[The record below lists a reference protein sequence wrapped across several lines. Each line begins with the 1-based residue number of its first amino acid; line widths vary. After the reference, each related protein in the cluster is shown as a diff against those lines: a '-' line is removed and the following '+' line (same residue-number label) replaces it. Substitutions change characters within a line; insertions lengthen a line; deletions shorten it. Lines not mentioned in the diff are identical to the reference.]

1 MAKDTLPGRC
11 LNCKAEVQVPNLFAD
26 GEIIQCA
33 SCRMSLRIVR
43 KGALRLVIADVSPLR
58 DEVRF
63 AQQRVAGLES
73 ELARA
78 RASFGIGANG
88 LGLGVLYI
96 VAQVA
101 LEEQELTTGLIGT
114 AVAIALVSGAALEL
128 ANYLFLAKRREMAR
142 LSADIQTLQGD
153 IRLIQAK
160 IRESLKR

>member
-11 LNCKAEVQVPNLFAD
+11 LNCKAEVQVPNTFAD
-26 GEIIQCA
+26 GEIIQC
-33 SCRMSLRIVR
+33 SVCRLSLKIMR
-43 KGALRLVIADVSPLR
+43 KGALRLVIADVAPLR

-88 LGLGVLYI
+88 LGLGVLYL
-96 VAQVA
+96 VAQIA
-101 LEEQELTTGLIGT
+101 LEDQPLTTSLLWT
-114 AVAIALVSGAALEL
+114 AVGIALASGAALEV
-128 ANYLFLAKRREMAR
+128 ANYLFLAKRREMGR
-142 LSADIQTLQGD
+142 LSADIETLEGD
-153 IRLIQAK
+153 IRQIQAK

>member
-11 LNCKAEVQVPNLFAD
+11 LNCKSEVQVPNTFAE
-26 GEIIQCA
+26 GEIIQCG
-33 SCRMSLRIVR
+33 SCRLSLKILRR
-43 KGALRLVIADVSPLR
+43 GALRLVIADVGPLR
-58 DEVRF
+58 DELRF

-101 LEEQELTTGLIGT
+101 LEEQELTRGLIGT
-114 AVAIALVSGAALEL
+114 AVAIALASGVALEL

-142 LSADIQTLQGD
+142 LSADIETLQGD
-153 IRLIQAK
+153 VRQMQAK
-160 IRESLKR
+160 IRESLRR